1 MPLDSDSQE
10 ERIKVVFI
18 GDGAVGKS
26 SLLFSLRDS
35 VCKTEPKDYKTTCG
49 LKYESKRLIEAMK
62 YYNFNG
68 GSTTMDTGDDGRLI
82 DAMKYSIF
90 NGGTTTMD
98 TGDHYIS
105 DNTRTAL
112 ADLLLHPSV
121 NSRRKRMENK
131 LRDYTKLLFSVGVIL
146 SAQQGSVLL
155 DHEDALDALNTS
167 DQEKIL
173 NMLQNEI
180 TVLENMIN
188 KYHMNFEYP
197 DRTEALKANVAE
209 ILNCLGVSVLM
220 RKFHTDWSR
229 EEAERFIDGLENPCG
244 GRWLHQLMSY
254 FRNME
259 WKENMTFKSS
269 MTSKSNYA
277 KAGYQ
282 RNDSAVFDKRIC
294 GAVRTCSF
302 ENGSYFNKNKNLY
315 SNIIL
320 V

>member
-1 MPLDSDSQE
+1 MAYCPSQFLFEFDSKELHSC
-10 ERIKVVFI
+10 
-18 GDGAVGKS
+18 
-26 SLLFSLRDS
+26 LH
-35 VCKTEPKDYKTTCG
+35 Y
-49 LKYESKRLIEAMK
+49 RLIDAMK

-98 TGDHYIS
+98 TGDHYVS

-131 LRDYTKLLFSVGVIL
+131 LRDYTKLLLSFGIIL
-146 SAQQGSVLL
+146 SAKQGSVLPDYEEAMDTL
-155 DHEDALDALNTS
+155 DTS
-167 DQEKIL
+167 NQEKIWK
-173 NMLQNEI
+173 MLQNEI

-188 KYHMNFEYP
+188 NYDMNFEDP
-197 DRTEALKANVAE
+197 VRAEALKAHVAE
-209 ILNCLGVSVLM
+209 IFNFFGVSVLM
-220 RKFHTDWSR
+220 GKFHTDWSR
-229 EEAERFIDGLENPCG
+229 EEAERFIDGTENPYG
-244 GRWLHQLMSY
+244 GRWLHQLLSD

-259 WKENMTFKSS
+259 WKENMTFQSS
-269 MTSKSNYA
+269 MTSKSNYE
-277 KAGYQ
+277 KAGHQ
-282 RNDSAVFDKRIC
+282 RNDSGVFDKRIC

-302 ENGSYFNKNKNLY
+302 ENGNYLNKNQKLS

-320 V
+320 GKMKYFIYFQFSINTLIYLFQCDYLI

>member
-1 MPLDSDSQE
+1 LEQIILLGVKMPLDSDSQE
-10 ERIKVVFI
+10 ERIKVVII
-18 GDGAVGKS
+18 GDGAEGKS
-26 SLLFSLRDS
+26 SFLSRLWYTDPIVEFEPQVFETFLDS
-35 VCKTEPKDYKTTCG
+35 MNFG
-49 LKYESKRLIEAMK
+49 SMNESKRLIDAVE
-62 YYNFNG
+62 NFN
-68 GSTTMDTGDDGRLI
+68 L
-82 DAMKYSIF
+82 
-90 NGGTTTMD
+90 NGEITTMD
-98 TGDHYIS
+98 TGDHFIS
-105 DNTRTAL
+105 YNTRRAL
-112 ADLLLHPSV
+112 DDHPSG
-121 NSRRKRMENK
+121 NDKRKKMENK

-188 KYHMNFEYP
+188 KYDMNFEYP

-209 ILNCLGVSVLM
+209 ILNFLGVSVLM

-229 EEAERFIDGLENPCG
+229 EEAERFIDGLENPCE

-302 ENGSYFNKNKNLY
+302 ENGNYFNKNKNLY